1 MVKCPKCDGRGGD
14 YTCPD
19 GEGEVHR
26 DSCAVCSGTGNI
38 PDDIPVIELKDPV
51 DLFQELLRGLNQR
64 TYRRA
69 KGDVDEFS
77 LPGPKE

>member
-1 MVKCPKCDGRGGD
+1 MAKCPKCDGLGGD
-14 YTCPD
+14 YAPD
-19 GEGEVHR
+19 GEGNVHH
-26 DSCAVCSGTGNI
+26 DSCAVCSGIGEI

-69 KGDVDEFS
+69 KGEVDEFS